1 MDLTALSDR
10 ELFRQA
16 CHGGGA
22 EPRNEAR
29 AEIERRI
36 KEQRGTLGDWCSV
49 HGFNLAAYFA
59 SRPIKS

>member
-1 MDLTALSDR
+1 MDVTAATPR

-16 CHGGGA
+16 CHGAGA

-29 AEIERRI
+29 AEIERRVGS
-36 KEQRGTLGDWCSV
+36 EPGAVGDWLRAN
-49 HGFNLAAYFA
+49 GFDLAAYFA